1 MNMNMKSSFYILS
14 LFAVGL
20 FSCELDNYDAP
31 TASFAGQF
39 IDAQTGALVEQ
50 DLINGTV
57 IQLAEHGYDPVGL
70 QYLVVKNDGTF
81 ENKLLFENTYTVQPV
96 RGNFYPVDAQDLEI
110 GSGTTMDFMV
120 TPYLRIVNP
129 QISYL
134 NGKVTA
140 TFSIEQT
147 GASNVRKIGF
157 FAHPNSVVG
166 QPVQS
171 FSVENDINRDVS
183 PDEVFTLEMDV
194 AANSTIFGKADD
206 FFFRIGAIANAA
218 ESKYNYVPAERI
230 TL

>member
-1 MNMNMKSSFYILS
+1 MKNQLYPLI

-31 TASFAGQF
+31 TASMSGRFV
-39 IDAQTGALVEQ
+39 DAQTGGLVEQ

-70 QYLVVKNDGTF
+70 QYLAVKNDGTF

-96 RGNFYPVDAQDLEI
+96 RGNFYPLDEQEVKI
-110 GSGTTMDFMV
+110 TSGTTLDFEV
-120 TPYLRIVNP
+120 TPYLRIINP
-129 QISYL
+129 QISYS

-140 TFSIEQT
+140 TFSIGQT
-147 GASNVRKIGF
+147 GAANVRKIGL
-157 FAHPNSVVG
+157 FAHPNPVVG
-166 QPVQS
+166 QPVQVY
-171 FSVENDINRDVS
+171 SVEEDLNRDVTE
-183 PDEVFTLEMDV
+183 DEVFTLEIDV
-194 AANSTIFGKADD
+194 INNSSIFGKYND

-218 ESKYNYVPAERI
+218 ESKYNYVTAERI

>member
-1 MNMNMKSSFYILS
+1 MNMKISFYIFC

-20 FSCELDNYDAP
+20 LSCELDNYDAP
-31 TASFAGQF
+31 TASFSGQF
-39 IDAQTGALVEQ
+39 IDAQTRALVEQ

-70 QYLVVKNDGTF
+70 QYLIVKNDGTF

-96 RGNFYPVDAQDLEI
+96 RGNFYPVDAQELKI
-110 GSGTTMDFMV
+110 GTGTVMDFMV
-120 TPYLRIVNP
+120 TPYLRIINP
-129 QISYL
+129 QINYL
-134 NGKVTA
+134 DGKVTA
-140 TFSIEQT
+140 TFSVEQS

-166 QPVQS
+166 QPVQM
-171 FSVENDINRDVS
+171 FSVEKDLNRDVTV
-183 PDEVFTLEMDV
+183 DEVFTLVIDV

-206 FFFRIGAIANAA
+206 FYFRIGAIANAA
-218 ESKYNYVPAERI
+218 ESKYNYVSAERI

>member
-1 MNMNMKSSFYILS
+1 MKTSFYILC
-14 LFAVGL
+14 LFALGL

-31 TASFAGQF
+31 TASFSGQF

-70 QYLVVKNDGTF
+70 QYLKVKNDGTF

-110 GSGTTMDFMV
+110 RSGTVMEFLV
-120 TPYLRIVNP
+120 TPYLRILNP
-129 QISYL
+129 QITYL
-134 NGKVTA
+134 GGKVTA
-140 TFSIEQT
+140 TFSIAQS

-166 QPVQS
+166 QPVQT
-171 FSVENDINRDVS
+171 FSVEKNINKDVTA
-183 PDEVFTLEMDV
+183 DEVFTLEIDV
-194 AANSTIFGKADD
+194 ASNSTIFGKADD
-206 FFFRIGAIANAA
+206 FYFRIGAIANAA
-218 ESKYNYVPAERI
+218 ESKYNYVPTERI